1 MKENSAWQSCVGSVQ
16 QCYMDH
22 KFVLMS
28 LNLNCMRHSSHF
40 AHFNPGPLMFH
51 LRSEISGIS
60 GITRGAAKVSGAISG
75 RLSSWDA
82 RYLKFARSFAVN
94 LTVRTDNPR
103 RNQMQQTGYA
113 RFKIEPKPAPHVY
126 QIPNKFDVS
135 ARKLRLASMLVHEA
149 LEYRL
154 NKEVVL
160 SRPCIYGVFGGRL
173 GGFKPLKHKCV
184 RCMRCVQEYPHIMTA
199 KQSDRY
205 KRLGDSFWTPEN
217 VYTVW
222 NEASTGKIPVKGMG
236 YKGAFAGEGF
246 DGMWTDMSEIVRPTR
261 DGVYGREY
269 ISTSVDIGRKPTSI
283 DFAKIDDQPKSLE
296 IPVPIIF
303 DELPTGTDTADIRAA
318 VGLASEK
325 IGILNVSRDTR
336 DRDTGRDNLLPIIDE
351 EGIADNE
358 ERDQPE
364 IAEFDAETPGLL
376 ERLLARFDRSILIAR
391 LPLREDSGSAASR
404 LVRQGV
410 HGLHLYADYHGQDYS
425 RDARH
430 IIEAVEDVHQQLVRE
445 GLRDRATI
453 IASGGITLAEHV
465 PKAIICGADL
475 VAIDTT
481 VLVALQ
487 AEIKGETRDRAN
499 CHLWPRRINPE
510 WGARRLVNLIG
521 VWHDQLI
528 EILSAMGMRD
538 VRRLRG
544 DIGRS
549 MMDLELREQS
559 FKGIAW
565 AT

>member
-1 MKENSAWQSCVGSVQ
+1 MQ
-16 QCYMDH
+16 
-22 KFVLMS
+22 
-28 LNLNCMRHSSHF
+28 
-40 AHFNPGPLMFH
+40 
-51 LRSEISGIS
+51 RSE
-60 GITRGAAKVSGAISG
+60 
-75 RLSSWDA
+75 
-82 RYLKFARSFAVN
+82 
-94 LTVRTDNPR
+94 LTGPMEERKE
-103 RNQMQQTGYA
+103 YH
-113 RFKIEPKPAPHVY
+113 RFRIEPKPAPHVY
-126 QIPNKFDVS
+126 PIPNKFDVS
-135 ARKLRLASMLVHEA
+135 ARKLRLAAMLVHEA
-149 LEYRL
+149 FEYKL

-160 SRPCIYGVFGGRL
+160 SRPCIYGVFGGRF
-173 GGFKPLKHKCV
+173 GGFKPLKQKCV
-184 RCMRCVQEYPHIMTA
+184 GCMRCVQEYPHIMTV

-205 KRLGDSFWTPEN
+205 KNLGDSFWTPEN
-217 VYTVW
+217 VFTVW
-222 NEASTGKIPVKGMG
+222 NEAATGKILVKGMG

-303 DELPTGTDTADIRAA
+303 DELPTGIDTADIRAA
-318 VGLASEK
+318 VGLAAEK
-325 IGILNVSRDTR
+325 IGTLNISRDIKYR
-336 DRDTGRDNLLPIIDE
+336 ETGLDNLLPIIDE
-351 EGIADNE
+351 KWIVENG

-364 IAEFDAETPGLL
+364 IAEFDAESPGLL
-376 ERLLARFDRSILIAR
+376 KKLLARFDRSILIGRFPLNEGSGRVACELAR
-391 LPLREDSGSAASR
+391 E
-404 LVRQGV
+404 GV
-410 HGLHLYADYHGQDYS
+410 HGLHLYADYHGRDYS
-425 RDARH
+425 RESRH
-430 IIEAVEDVHQQLVRE
+430 ISTALKDVHQQLVRE
-445 GLRDRATI
+445 GLRDHITI
-453 IASGGITLAEHV
+453 IASGGVILAEHV

-481 VLVALQ
+481 VLIALQ
-487 AEIKGETRDRAN
+487 ALFQGDTRDRAN

-510 WGARRLVNLIG
+510 WGAQRLINLIG